1 MFNDRRRAGTA
12 CVCIGSSGRRQFI
25 GIVVITVSRIRQSCC
40 RIARAHSPSMHYAL
54 SPRTFLFSHYFYTGL
69 RVACGVTGLAF
80 LALAFT
86 TVPAAMTVSIGAL
99 CTSLMDL
106 PGPLRHK
113 FNGMLVS
120 VRLCSKITLVI
131 SLATPL
137 PWLLGSLL
145 VLTSFL
151 ASMMVVYVRIGMPLQ

>member
-1 MFNDRRRAGTA
+1 
-12 CVCIGSSGRRQFI
+12 
-25 GIVVITVSRIRQSCC
+25 
-40 RIARAHSPSMHYAL
+40 MHYAL

-120 VRLCSKITLVI
+120 VLLCSAVTLVI

-151 ASMMVVYVRIGMPLQ
+151 ASMMVVYGRKGMPLQFAALFIMTLSMMGELDVRQSFVHTALFMGGGLRYLA